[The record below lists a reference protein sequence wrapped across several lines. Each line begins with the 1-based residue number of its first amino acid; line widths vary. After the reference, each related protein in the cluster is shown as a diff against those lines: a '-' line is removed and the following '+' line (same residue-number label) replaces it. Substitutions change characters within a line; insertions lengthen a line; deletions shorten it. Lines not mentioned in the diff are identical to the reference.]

1 MGKGEEL
8 TVEDSHN
15 TYSPEATEVNTSTP
29 GSTSRISL
37 GSCVSLLSGL
47 RSKFR
52 RPEASPPSN
61 AQRDLPIADLLK
73 ARVCFGAPSGR
84 FSLVLGN

>member
-15 TYSPEATEVNTSTP
+15 TYSPEAIEVNTSTP

-47 RSKFR
+47 RIKVQ
-52 RPEASPPSN
+52 AS
-61 AQRDLPIADLLK
+61 
-73 ARVCFGAPSGR
+73 
-84 FSLVLGN
+84 